1 MNVAMASSRVTNL
14 AQSETKS
21 SVASSATDRRR
32 TLSPPTSSR
41 SSAASLTRARTP
53 PCTRSTTPPRV
64 TDPESFERSTLER
77 LRASPGA
84 NLLAGGVG
92 GLASLVVGH
101 PFDTV
106 KVRLQ
111 TMRGAGPPQYSNA
124 RDCLLKIMRNE
135 GPGTLFRGMS
145 AL

>member
-1 MNVAMASSRVTNL
+1 MKR
-14 AQSETKS
+14 SE
-21 SVASSATDRRR
+21 
-32 TLSPPTSSR
+32 PT
-41 SSAASLTRARTP
+41 
-53 PCTRSTTPPRV
+53 V
-64 TDPESFERSTLER
+64 
-77 LRASPGA
+77 

-111 TMRGAGPPQYSNA
+111 TMRGGGGGGPPQYNNA
-124 RDCLLKIMRNE
+124 RDCFLKILRYE

-145 AL
+145 ALAYTSVPRFALIFYANSWGRLLAMKPGEKDVTLKHILLGGVFSQLGKS